1 MSDRLRH
8 ALHVAGLAAVYVTTA
23 RLGLELDA
31 VEGFATLVWAP
42 TGIALAAL
50 LVLGPSVWPG
60 VAIGAAIANLWTGAP
75 PLVSLGIAAGN
86 TLEALIGAHLLR
98 LYGDFQPA
106 LQRVRDVVVLVLGAA
121 LISTLVSASLGVLS
135 LVLGGVI
142 PSSHFLTTWRAW
154 WIGDATGDLIVAPAL
169 LAWSARGDREAWPT
183 RRLEALAL
191 LLSVL
196 VVSCFVFAWPWP
208 VSPGWS
214 AVRRPHF
221 LLPPIIWAT
230 LRFGPK
236 GAASATLIGSV
247 VAIYGTVREL
257 GPFVHST
264 LHESLNALQ
273 AYMGMMAVTFLVVG
287 AAVSE
292 RKRAALDNQRLY
304 REARAALALRDE
316 ILSVVSHD
324 LQNPLGVIL
333 LKEGAL
339 LKEHAVNGKALDVH
353 KHSDAVRRAVERMQ
367 RLIEDLVDFAAI
379 QSGQFSVH
387 PEPHDAATLVR
398 EVAETFAPAAEVA
411 KINLRT
417 DTGERASY
425 VSCDRVRLLQALTNL
440 VSNAIQVTRPGGSIT
455 LRVAESGSSVT
466 FSVADTGPGIGP
478 EDLPR
483 VFERYFRGDGV
494 AYKGTGLGLAIVKGV
509 ADAHGGRVWVESTPS
524 AGSTFF
530 IMLNRAPKPQD
541 MQGATDD
548 GPSWT
553 ARRNTGAE
561 PI

>member
-1 MSDRLRH
+1 MSARLRH
-8 ALHVAGLAAVYVTTA
+8 TLHVAGLAAVYVMTA
-23 RLGLELDA
+23 RLGLELDP
-31 VEGFATLVWAP
+31 VEGFATLVWPP

-50 LVLGPSVWPG
+50 LVLGPRMWPG
-60 VAIGAAIANLWTGAP
+60 VAIGAAVANLWSGAP
-75 PLVSLGIAAGN
+75 LLVSLGIAAGN

-98 LYGDFQPA
+98 LYGDFEPA
-106 LQRVRDVVVLVLGAA
+106 LQRVRDVVLLVVGAA
-121 LISTLVSASLGVLS
+121 LISTLVSASLGVFS

-142 PSSHFLTTWRAW
+142 PSSHFLATWRAW
-154 WIGDATGDLIVAPAL
+154 WLGDATGDLIVAPAL
-169 LAWSARGDREAWPT
+169 LAWSARADREAWPP
-183 RRLEALAL
+183 RALEGIAALVA
-191 LLSVL
+191 VL

-208 VSPGWS
+208 VAPGWS
-214 AVRRPHF
+214 AVRKPHF

-230 LRFGPK
+230 LRFGPR

-247 VAIYGTVREL
+247 AAIYATVREL
-257 GPFVHST
+257 GPFVHAT
-264 LHESLNALQ
+264 LHEGLDALQ

-287 AAVSE
+287 AAATE

-339 LKEHAVNGKALDVH
+339 LKEHAVNGRAADVP
-353 KHSDAVRRAVERMQ
+353 KHADAVRRAVERMQ

-387 PEPHDAATLVR
+387 PEPHEATALLR
-398 EVAETFAPAAEVA
+398 EVADAFAPATEAA

-417 DTGERASY
+417 DTGERTSY
-425 VSCDRVRLLQALTNL
+425 VRCDRMRMLQALTNL

-455 LRVAESGSSVT
+455 LRIAEAGNGVT
-466 FSVADTGPGIGP
+466 FSVTDTGPGIGA

-509 ADAHGGRVWVESTPS
+509 ADAHGGRVWVESTES

-530 IMLNRAPKPQD
+530 ITLDRAPRPQD
-541 MQGATDD
+541 TQGATDD
-548 GPSWT
+548 GPSWR
-553 ARRNTGAE
+553 ARRDTGAE
-561 PI
+561 SI